1 MSRKFSSLILAFA
14 CLITTGMK
22 ATVQNA
28 KPVVF
33 TTLSKVTVA
42 KMQSDESDVTEVPGR
57 VTLTVTAANFDD
69 TITGTIVYTI
79 SDNTRQKIAKASGK
93 DLSII
98 PTTFFKKDVISSFPK
113 GTACPVMH
121 VIIPPTVIEGA
132 GIGLELERTVV
143 EINESQGQ
151 MAQLICAWT
160 RQINANR
167 HRRGIIAAINRFI
180 AGEQ

>member
-1 MSRKFSSLILAFA
+1 MSRKFSSLILAFT
-14 CLITTGMK
+14 CLITTGMG
-22 ATVQNA
+22 ANAQNA

-33 TTLSKVTVA
+33 TTLSKVTIA
-42 KMQSDESDVTEVPGR
+42 KMQSAESDVTVVSGR
-57 VTLTVTAANFDD
+57 ATLTVTAANLDD

-79 SDNTRQKIAKASGK
+79 SDNARQKIAKSSGK
-93 DLSII
+93 DLSTI
-98 PTTFFKKDVISSFPK
+98 PTTFFKKDVIASFPK

-121 VIIPPTVIEGA
+121 VIIPPTAIEGA
-132 GIGLELERTVV
+132 GIELQLDRTVV
-143 EINESQGQ
+143 EINETQGQ

-180 AGEQ
+180 TGEQ